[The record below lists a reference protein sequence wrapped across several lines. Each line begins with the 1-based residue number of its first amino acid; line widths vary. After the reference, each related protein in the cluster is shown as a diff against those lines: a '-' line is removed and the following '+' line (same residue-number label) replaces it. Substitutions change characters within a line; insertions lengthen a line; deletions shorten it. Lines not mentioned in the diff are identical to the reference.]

1 VDYYQGSVDTDS
13 NGNYSMNVAN
23 GTWSVAV
30 NTGGGSDSLPGNYVC
45 SSSQTVVI
53 SNNNG
58 TANFTALPANNH
70 ITGYLKD
77 NGGNPIAGVGVFANA
92 TINSVDYFQP
102 VDTDANGNYSLNVA
116 NGTWIISLN
125 NSGVGDTLP
134 GNYVCPPNQTL
145 MISNNNGTAN
155 FTVQPLVPLQVTT
168 TSLPG
173 GPVGVYYGQS
183 LGASG
188 GQPPYTWWLPGGTIT
203 LPPGQSGGMS
213 FSSDGTI
220 SGTPSTAGTY
230 TFWVG
235 VYDSA
240 SPPNTVTQQVSLTI
254 SQSQADVVDY
264 YVSKMEYFTQL
275 DLANT
280 VLNTST
286 GPFIAYLGLVQ
297 STLGSV
303 PLANV
308 TLPGSS
314 QRALPAGSSG
324 LKLQAQERFTDQ
336 ASIDTAYPPGNYTF
350 GLFAVN
356 DGARFP
362 VLSMPPATYPNPPHV
377 SNFAMAQA
385 INPLAPFTLQWDSI
399 SGATTNDSIWV
410 LVTDAT
416 GVVFSTPDP
425 ATDHAVA
432 LQGTATSMI
441 VPANTFQPGH
451 AYTGWIT
458 YSRTTSL
465 NQSAYPG
472 AAGVTTIGA
481 TTSFPLALSSG
492 APRLDQAIRLSGTQ
506 FRFQLSGTV
515 GQTYSVQVSTN
526 LVSTNWFTL
535 MTTNLSASPALI
547 QDNQATAAQR
557 FYRVIVGP

>member
-1 VDYYQGSVDTDS
+1 MLYMDTAV
-13 NGNYSMNVAN
+13 NGNYSFNVVN
-23 GTWSVAV
+23 GSWSVGL
-30 NTGGGSDSLPGNYVC
+30 NPSSGSDSLDSILGSGTYQPPN
-45 SSSQTVVI
+45 SQSANI
-53 SNNNG
+53 ANNN
-58 TANFTALPANNH
+58 AVINF
-70 ITGYLKD
+70 I
-77 NGGNPIAGVGVFANA
+77 
-92 TINSVDYFQP
+92 
-102 VDTDANGNYSLNVA
+102 
-116 NGTWIISLN
+116 
-125 NSGVGDTLP
+125 
-134 GNYVCPPNQTL
+134 
-145 MISNNNGTAN
+145 
-155 FTVQPLVPLQVTT
+155 VQPGGSTPLQIT
-168 TSLPG
+168 TSDLPG
-173 GPVGVYYGQS
+173 GTVGDYYSGS
-183 LGASG
+183 LGLTG

-203 LPPGQSGGMS
+203 LPPGLSGGMS

-220 SGTPSTAGTY
+220 SGTPSTPGTY

-235 VYDSA
+235 VYDNA
-240 SPPNTVTQQVSLTI
+240 SPQNIVTQQVSLTI

-297 STLGSV
+297 SAIGSV

-362 VLSMPPATYPNPPHV
+362 VLSMPPATYPNPPHI
-377 SNFAMAQA
+377 SNFALAQA
-385 INPLAPFTLQWDSI
+385 INPLAPFTLQWDTI

-432 LQGTATSMI
+432 LPGTATSAI

-472 AAGVTTIGA
+472 ATGVTTIGA
-481 TTSFPLALSSG
+481 TTSFPLALNSG

-515 GQTYSVQVSTN
+515 GQTYSVQASTN
-526 LVSTNWFTL
+526 LASTNWFTL
-535 MTTNLSASPALI
+535 MTTTLSASPALI

-557 FYRVIVGP
+557 FYRVKVGP

>member
-1 VDYYQGSVDTDS
+1 VGLNPSS
-13 NGNYSMNVAN
+13 
-23 GTWSVAV
+23 
-30 NTGGGSDSLPGNYVC
+30 GSDSLDSILGSCTYRPPN
-45 SSSQTVVI
+45 SQSANI
-53 SNNNG
+53 ANNN
-58 TANFTALPANNH
+58 AVVNF
-70 ITGYLKD
+70 I
-77 NGGNPIAGVGVFANA
+77 
-92 TINSVDYFQP
+92 
-102 VDTDANGNYSLNVA
+102 
-116 NGTWIISLN
+116 
-125 NSGVGDTLP
+125 
-134 GNYVCPPNQTL
+134 
-145 MISNNNGTAN
+145 
-155 FTVQPLVPLQVTT
+155 VQPGGSTPLQIT
-168 TSLPG
+168 TSDLPG
-173 GPVGVYYGQS
+173 GTVGVYYSGS
-183 LGASG
+183 LGLSG
-188 GQPPYTWWLPGGTIT
+188 GQPPYTWWLLGGTIT
-203 LPPGQSGGMS
+203 LPPGQSGDMS

-240 SPPNTVTQQVSLTI
+240 SPQNIVTQQVSLTI

-297 STLGSV
+297 SAIGSV

-324 LKLQAQERFTDQ
+324 LKLQTQERFADQ
-336 ASIDTAYPPGNYTF
+336 VSINTTYPPGNYTF
-350 GLFAVN
+350 SLFAVN

-362 VLSMPPATYPNPPHV
+362 VISMPSATYPNPPHV

-385 INPLAPFTLQWDSI
+385 INPLAPFTLQWDTI

-432 LQGTATSMI
+432 LPGTATSAI

-481 TTSFPLALSSG
+481 TTSFPLTLNSG
-492 APRLDQAIRLSGTQ
+492 APRLDQVAKRSGTQ

-515 GQTYSVQVSTN
+515 GQTYSVQASTN
-526 LVSTNWFTL
+526 LASTNWLTL

-557 FYRVIVGP
+557 FYRVKVGP